1 MPTTLSQIPLST
13 ENPRVCS
20 DAVVGAILS
29 GWRYDISGIPVDLRG
44 DYEAHLEACPYCRR
58 RQRLHRTVDLL
69 LLAVTSLSFAAFLLA
84 ALVMRR
90 LEALSHLSQVH
101 LRVPLHNAA
110 AAIHIPGSITI
121 SLQAVALAGV
131 FVSLLLWT
139 LVAITTPISNMAA
152 EFFQSRARGEDRE
165 RERKR
170 AA

>member
-1 MPTTLSQIPLST
+1 MSSAPVQQQLSSEKI
-13 ENPRVCS
+13 RVCV
-20 DAVVGAILS
+20 DPVLGAILS

-44 DYEAHLEACPYCRR
+44 EYEAHLQACTYCRK
-58 RQRLHRTVDLL
+58 RQRLHRTVDIL

-90 LEALSHLSQVH
+90 LEALSHLTSVR
-101 LRVPLHNAA
+101 LRLPLHSATVV
-110 AAIHIPGSITI
+110 HIPQSITI

-139 LVAITTPISNMAA
+139 LVAIATPISSMAA
-152 EFFQSRARGEDRE
+152 EMFSNRRSGEQRE
-165 RERKR
+165 RLRK

>member
-1 MPTTLSQIPLST
+1 MLASQQSSS
-13 ENPRVCS
+13 ENSRVCS
-20 DAVVGAILS
+20 DSVLGAILS
-29 GWRYDISGIPVDLRG
+29 GWRYDISGIPADLRG
-44 DYEAHLEACPYCRR
+44 DYEVHLETCSYCRS

-90 LEALSHLSQVH
+90 LEALSHFSSVRLH
-101 LRVPLHNAA
+101 VPLPSAA
-110 AAIHIPGSITI
+110 VVHIPQSITI

-139 LVAITTPISNMAA
+139 LVAIATPISSMAA
-152 EFFQSRARGEDRE
+152 ELLQGKVPRE
-165 RERKR
+165 LRHKLRK